1 MRPRRGFYSLWRDFD
16 DMMNEM
22 RAEMEGR
29 FQSLLT
35 ESAPGRA
42 LPMLRG
48 EGPRLDIYTHEDE
61 VIVVADLPGAAKENV
76 SLRLINPKLLEIT
89 AAQKEE
95 REGGEE
101 GYVMRERYY
110 GTMKRVVSLP
120 AAVKE
125 EGASAT
131 FKNGVLEVRL
141 KKEEEVE
148 TGTLI
153 PIE

>member
-1 MRPRRGFYSLWRDFD
+1 MALRRGMYSFWRDFD

-29 FQSLLT
+29 FQSLLS
-35 ESAPGRA
+35 ESGPARA

-48 EGPRLDIYTHEDE
+48 EGPKVDVYTHEGE
-61 VIVVADLPGAAKENV
+61 IIVVADLPGADKENI
-76 SLRLINPKLLEIT
+76 SLRLINPRLLEISAT
-89 AAQKEE
+89 QKEE
-95 REGGEE
+95 KEGGEE
-101 GYVMRERYY
+101 GYAMRERYY

-120 AAVKE
+120 ADVKE
-125 EGASAT
+125 EEASAT

-141 KKEEEVE
+141 KKAEIERGSV
-148 TGTLI
+148 I